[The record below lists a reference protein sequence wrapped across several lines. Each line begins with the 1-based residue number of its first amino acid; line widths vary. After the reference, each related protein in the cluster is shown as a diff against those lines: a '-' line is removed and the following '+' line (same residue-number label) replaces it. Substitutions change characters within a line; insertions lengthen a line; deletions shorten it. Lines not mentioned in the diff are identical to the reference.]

1 MAGKLPA
8 ANAQTLLEASPAEPS
23 AHPPVSTVSTVSTCS
38 ATSTTPLLPSSS
50 SAAPSVTTVSTV
62 STVSTIAQEGSKG
75 RGKAG
80 NAQMGLVPID
90 KINWNLL
97 PVSPEQ
103 RRQQA
108 FTAVEGMAT
117 PSSSQGGDSLKKKS
131 RGNGEMEN

>member
-8 ANAQTLLEASPAEPS
+8 ANAQPLLESSPAEPS
-23 AHPPVSTVSTVSTCS
+23 AHPPVSTVSMVSTRS

-50 SAAPSVTTVSTV
+50 AAPSGTTVSTV

-75 RGKAG
+75 SGKAG

-117 PSSSQGGDSLKKKS
+117 PSPSQGGDSLKKKS

>member
-8 ANAQTLLEASPAEPS
+8 ANAQPLLEASPAEPS
-23 AHPPVSTVSTVSTCS
+23 AHPPVSTVSTVSTRS

-50 SAAPSVTTVSTV
+50 AAPSGTTV

-75 RGKAG
+75 SGKAG

-117 PSSSQGGDSLKKKS
+117 PSPLQGGDSLKKKS

>member
-8 ANAQTLLEASPAEPS
+8 ANAQPLLEASPAEPS
-23 AHPPVSTVSTVSTCS
+23 AHPPVSTVSTVST
-38 ATSTTPLLPSSS
+38 
-50 SAAPSVTTVSTV
+50 
-62 STVSTIAQEGSKG
+62 IAQEGSKG
-75 RGKAG
+75 SGKAG

-108 FTAVEGMAT
+108 ITAVEGMAT
-117 PSSSQGGDSLKKKS
+117 PSPSQGGDSLKKKS